1 VLPEAAVHDRQL
13 WVNSS
18 LHNLSK
24 SMKPSWRC
32 VVGLSTLVALTGLT
46 ASCGAHKEITWSSE
60 VLSPDGTWT
69 ATASTYGMSGP
80 GNNYL
85 GTAVC
90 LKRNSAQDSGYE
102 VLGYQ
107 EDPSTWVRGRAP
119 FALSWPDRHTLSI
132 TFKRLPNL
140 DLQVCKYGDVNI
152 SVDTAP

>member
-1 VLPEAAVHDRQL
+1 
-13 WVNSS
+13 
-18 LHNLSK
+18 
-24 SMKPSWRC
+24 MKPNWRN

-46 ASCGAHKEITWSSE
+46 ASCGAHKDITWSSE

-69 ATASTYGMSGP
+69 ATASTYGISGP

-85 GTAVC
+85 GTAVY
-90 LKRNSAQDSGYE
+90 LKRSSAHDSGYE

-107 EDPSTWVRGRAP
+107 EDGSTWARGRAP
-119 FALSWPDRHTLSI
+119 LALSWPDRHTLRI

-152 SVDTAP
+152 HVDASP